1 MSQNK
6 DMVINRLPALTWNH
20 LGMNQSEIRDIPL
33 PDAGT
38 LLAEVPDVILHS
50 TDNVKRLKDIATGC
64 GSAVDDLLEQTDI
77 PSNRFKTKAGETCE
91 KPVRLDFRYGETP
104 KNFNY
109 VELTA
114 RENSAMTVV
123 MDYRS
128 APGSAGFAG
137 VQTKIRAEKN
147 SLVRLVQVHRLG
159 ENMTFINDIGTEI
172 GDGARFE
179 LIQLILGC
187 GRTYEGMRTDLNGT
201 GACLAMDTAYIVGGT
216 QRLDM
221 NYAVNHI
228 GRRTL
233 SEINASGVLRD
244 RAFKLFRGT
253 IDLRKGASGAKGNEK
268 EDVLL
273 LDDTVINQT
282 IPLILCDEEDVE
294 GNHGA
299 TIGKLDDEL
308 LFYMQSRGIP
318 QDAIYEMLATA
329 HVEALLEKVTDE
341 KTKCRVRDF
350 LKGESCHD

>member
-6 DMVINRLPALTWNH
+6 EMVINRLPALTWNR
-20 LGMNQSEIRDIPL
+20 LGMNQSEIRGIPV
-33 PDAGT
+33 PETGT
-38 LLAEVPDVILHS
+38 LLAEVPEGVLHN
-50 TDNVKRLKDIATGC
+50 TDTVKRLEAITTGS
-64 GSAVDDLLEQTDI
+64 GEAVDQLVAGSDI
-77 PSNRFKTKAGETCE
+77 PSSRFKTKPGVHCE
-91 KPVRLDFRYGETP
+91 KPVRLDFRYGEMP

-109 VELTA
+109 IELTA
-114 RENSAMTVV
+114 GEDSAMTVI

-159 ENMTFINDIGTEI
+159 ENMTFINDIGSEI
-172 GDGARFE
+172 KDGAKFE

-187 GRTYEGMRTDLNGT
+187 GRTYEGMKTDLTGT
-201 GACLAMDTAYIVGGT
+201 GASLSMDAAYIVGGS

-221 NYAVNHI
+221 NYMVNHI
-228 GRRTL
+228 GRKTL

-268 EDVLL
+268 EDILL
-273 LDDTVINQT
+273 MDDTVVNQT

-318 QDAIYEMLATA
+318 QESIYEMMADA
-329 HVEALLEKVTDE
+329 RVEALLEKVPDE
-341 KTKCRVRDF
+341 KAKCRVRDYM
-350 LKGESCHD
+350 KGDSFHD